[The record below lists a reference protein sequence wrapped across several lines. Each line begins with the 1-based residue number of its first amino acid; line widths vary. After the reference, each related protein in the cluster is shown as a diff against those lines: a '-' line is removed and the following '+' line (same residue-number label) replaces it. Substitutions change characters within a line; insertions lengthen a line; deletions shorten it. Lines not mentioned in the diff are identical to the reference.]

1 MAWWEWLISIILF
14 LVALTLLIAIHE
26 AGHLTMAKIF
36 NVYCQEYAIG
46 FGPALLKKKR
56 KGGETYFS
64 IRAIPFGGYVSMY
77 GEEIQLEEG
86 VEVPFERSLEGIK
99 KWKKAL
105 ILSAGVILNAVTAF
119 VLILISNVAFP
130 LVRTTS
136 YARVE
141 PNTVAAELGIKE
153 DDRLQLYY
161 AKSQEIV
168 GEDGSVSVKPIQV
181 TFTNDKGSLEGAAF
195 FVVDSDITYND
206 YHYVLTYYPV
216 TTKEDNVLVD
226 CFKLYVGATKEE
238 VKADEDLNKVYSEW
252 ISEEGSP
259 TYYPNFKKKFE
270 FKNEEI
276 PVKLRFKNANDE
288 ITTYSVNLKSVD
300 GKLQNFGVLLKLENE
315 WLPFGE
321 RMKNTFIDFGSASS
335 AVFRGIATLFTGG
348 IRNMSGIVGIFNF
361 SAQLYGSYQF
371 ATYLYFW
378 GLISINLAIFNLF
391 PFPGLDGWQ
400 LLVTTVEGVTKKK
413 IPEKVKGIVSMVGL
427 VLLFALMIAIVV
439 MDVLRIVG
447 VI

>member
-1 MAWWEWLISIILF
+1 MAWWEWLISILLF
-14 LVALTLLIAIHE
+14 IVALTTLIAIHE

-36 NVYCQEYAIG
+36 NVYCQEYSIG

-64 IRAIPFGGYVSMY
+64 IRAIPLGGYVSMY
-77 GEEIQLEEG
+77 GEEMKLEEG
-86 VEVPFERSLEGIK
+86 VEVPYERSLEGVK

-105 ILSAGVILNAVTAF
+105 IVSAGVILNTITAF

-168 GEDGSVSVKPIQV
+168 GEDGSISVKPIQA
-181 TFTNDKGSLEGAAF
+181 TFTNSKGSLEGVAF
-195 FVVDSDITYND
+195 FVVDSEITYND

-216 TTKEDNVLVD
+216 STKQDNVLVD
-226 CFKLYVGATKEE
+226 CFKLYVGADADK
-238 VKADEDLNKVYSEW
+238 VNSDEDLKTAYSEW
-252 ISEEGSP
+252 MKEENAP
-259 TYYPNFKKKFE
+259 KYYPNFKEKFE

-276 PVKLRFKNANDE
+276 PVKLRFKNASDE
-288 ITTYSVNLKSVD
+288 VTTYSITLKSVD
-300 GKLQNFGVLLKLENE
+300 GKLQSIGVLLKLENE

-321 RMKNTFIDFGSASS
+321 RMKNTFLDFGSASS

-400 LLVTTVEGVTKKK
+400 LLVTAVEGATKKK
-413 IPEKVKGIVSMVGL
+413 IPDKVKGIVSMVGL
-427 VLLFALMIAIVV
+427 VLLFALMLAIVA